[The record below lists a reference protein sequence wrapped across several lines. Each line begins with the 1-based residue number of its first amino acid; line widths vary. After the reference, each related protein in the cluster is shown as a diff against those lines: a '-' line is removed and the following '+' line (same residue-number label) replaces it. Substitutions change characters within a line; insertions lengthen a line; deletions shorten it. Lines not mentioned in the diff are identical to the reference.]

1 MPRLTSAPALIRPLL
16 VLLAV
21 ALLLSALPTR
31 AQGEARFF
39 PETGQS
45 ISGAFRAFWEAN
57 GALANFG
64 FPISGEYQNADGRSI
79 QWFERARFELAVS
92 DGQPRVELANLGREV
107 TEDRVFPKAAPVSNT
122 PDQRYIPETQHI
134 IKFGFKEIWET
145 RGAERIFG
153 FPISE
158 ELQEVLAN
166 GRWHTVQYFEKAR
179 FEYWPE
185 LPPGERVLISHLG
198 RRLFTAL
205 PPPPSQPAPALP
217 SIPPA
222 LNGQVAPER
231 GGPGTTFVFTA
242 SGFTPAEA
250 VAVWLT
256 APDQSTFGGNRR
268 VTANDQG
275 AISGAELSLSADAS
289 LPEGLY
295 SFNAQGISS
304 GREARAF
311 FRLSRAPAPG
321 DPARLGLLIHDQLPR
336 QGQAFIV
343 PVAAPPGASFILAGA
358 GFAADEALSAW
369 FTGPDG
375 RSTPLDPAQLSREGD
390 TAQLL
395 IASDGLPEGVYTAVI
410 QGRSSQ
416 VLAAASFKLTRDYL
430 AGPGTPRPANNNGS
444 ATPAEAS
451 PGGLVQVRGQG
462 LRPGEPL
469 DYWITDPAGNYVLFP
484 NPPAADAEGRI
495 GFSPALDLAV
505 PADALA
511 GVYGIHF
518 RGSQS
523 GARVSV
529 YFTVVR

>member
-1 MPRLTSAPALIRPLL
+1 MARLTRSPVRIRPLL
-16 VLLAV
+16 AVLAAVLLLA
-21 ALLLSALPTR
+21 ALPAR
-31 AQGEARFF
+31 AQTEARFF

-45 ISGAFRAFWEAN
+45 ITGAFRAFWEAN

-64 FPISGEYQNADGRSI
+64 FPISAEYQQADGRTI

-92 DGQPRVELANLGREV
+92 NGQAQVELANLGREV
-107 TEDRVFPKAAPVSNT
+107 TAGRVFPKAAPVSNT
-122 PDQRYIPETQHI
+122 PDRRYIPETQHI

-145 RGAERIFG
+145 RGAEQIFG

-158 ELQEVLAN
+158 EIQEVLEN

-198 RRLFTAL
+198 RQLFTAL
-205 PPPPSQPAPALP
+205 PPPPSQPELP
-217 SIPPA
+217 PIPPA
-222 LNGQVAPER
+222 LNGQVAPDR

-242 SGFTPAEA
+242 SGFTPGEA
-250 VAVWLT
+250 VALWLT
-256 APDQSTFGGNRR
+256 APDQSTFGGNRQ
-268 VTANDQG
+268 VMADGQG
-275 AISGAELSLSADAS
+275 ALSGAGLSFSADAS
-289 LPEGLY
+289 LAEGLY
-295 SFNAQGISS
+295 SFNAQGLSS
-304 GREARAF
+304 GHAARAF

-321 DPARLGLLIHDQLPR
+321 DPALLGRLLHDQLPR

-343 PVAAPPGASFILAGA
+343 PLAAPPGASFMLAGA
-358 GFAADEALSAW
+358 GFAADEVLSAW
-369 FTGPDG
+369 LTGPDG
-375 RSTPLDPAQLSREGD
+375 RSTPLDPAQLSRENG

-395 IASDGLPEGVYTAVI
+395 IVSNGLPEGVYTAVI

-444 ATPAEAS
+444 ATPAEAG
-451 PGGLVQVRGQG
+451 PGRVVQVRGQG
-462 LRPGEPL
+462 LRPGESL
-469 DYWITDPAGNYVLFP
+469 DYWITDPAGNYVLLP
-484 NPPAADAEGRI
+484 DAPAADAQGRV
-495 GFSPALDLAV
+495 GFNPTLDLAV

-511 GVYGIHF
+511 GIYGVHF